1 MVAGKS
7 RPASGFENPKYS
19 RNENCF
25 CIYLK
30 DIYHDDMKEVKAKKR
45 PNQSMFA
52 MLGLLS
58 IRPMTGYELRKLS
71 EESIQ
76 HFWRESF
83 GQIYPSLRALEVQGM
98 VTRTEEMGE
107 VRGRPARQ
115 VYALTDGGREA
126 LRTWVAV
133 PARPE
138 VPRNELLLKL
148 FFGRQVPAEV
158 NLRQIAERRR
168 ICVEELE
175 GYKAIEKRI
184 RAAYQ
189 GCPDLP
195 FWLLTLNYGKQYTE
209 AEIAWCDE
217 AQEILKGLAL
227 AETGAET
234 GN

>member
-1 MVAGKS
+1 M
-7 RPASGFENPKYS
+7 
-19 RNENCF
+19 
-25 CIYLK
+25 K
-30 DIYHDDMKEVKAKKR
+30 DTVSKKR

-83 GQIYPSLRALEVQGM
+83 GQIYPSLRALEAQGM
-98 VTRTEEMGE
+98 VTRTQEMGE

-115 VYALTDGGREA
+115 VYALTDAGREA
-126 LRTWVAV
+126 LQAWVTA
-133 PARPE
+133 PARLE

-148 FFGRQVPAEV
+148 FFGRQAAAEA
-158 NLRQIAERRR
+158 NLRQIAERRTMY
-168 ICVEELE
+168 VEELE
-175 GYKAIEKRI
+175 GYEALEKRI

-189 GCPDLP
+189 GRPDLP
-195 FWLLTLNYGKQYTE
+195 YWLLTLSYGKHYTE

-217 AQEILKGLAL
+217 AMEILKGLAL
-227 AETGAET
+227 AETGKSTEFELNGRYTHA
-234 GN
+234 

>member
-1 MVAGKS
+1 
-7 RPASGFENPKYS
+7 
-19 RNENCF
+19 
-25 CIYLK
+25 
-30 DIYHDDMKEVKAKKR
+30 MKKTESPKR

-83 GQIYPSLRALEVQGM
+83 GQIYPSLRALEAQGM
-98 VTRTEEMGE
+98 VTRTEEMGK

-115 VYALTDGGREA
+115 VYALTDEGREA
-126 LRTWVAV
+126 LRTWVAA

-148 FFGRQVPAEV
+148 FFGGQAPAEA
-158 NLRQIAERRR
+158 NLRQIAERRGM
-168 ICVEELE
+168 CEKELE

-189 GCPDLP
+189 GCADLP
-195 FWLLTLNYGKQYTE
+195 YWLLTLNYGKRYTE
-209 AEIAWCDE
+209 VEIAWCDE
-217 AQEILKGLAL
+217 AQEILKGLTL
-227 AETGAET
+227 AETGPKPET
-234 GN
+234 NLEID

>member
-1 MVAGKS
+1 M
-7 RPASGFENPKYS
+7 
-19 RNENCF
+19 
-25 CIYLK
+25 K
-30 DIYHDDMKEVKAKKR
+30 DTVSKKR

-83 GQIYPSLRALEVQGM
+83 GQIYPSLRALEAQGM
-98 VTRTEEMGE
+98 VTRTQEMGE

-115 VYALTDGGREA
+115 VYALTDAGREA
-126 LRTWVAV
+126 LRTWVTA
-133 PARPE
+133 PARLE

-148 FFGRQVPAEV
+148 FFGRQAPAEV
-158 NLRQIAERRR
+158 NLRQIAERRTMY
-168 ICVEELE
+168 VEELE
-175 GYKAIEKRI
+175 GYEALEKRI

-189 GCPDLP
+189 GRPDLP
-195 FWLLTLNYGKQYTE
+195 YWLLTLSYGKHYTE

-217 AQEILKGLAL
+217 AMEILKGLAL
-227 AETGAET
+227 AETGKSTEFELNGRYTHA
-234 GN
+234 

>member
-1 MVAGKS
+1 MG
-7 RPASGFENPKYS
+7 
-19 RNENCF
+19 
-25 CIYLK
+25 
-30 DIYHDDMKEVKAKKR
+30 EVVAKKR

-83 GQIYPSLRALEVQGM
+83 GQIYPSLRALEAQGM

-126 LRTWVAV
+126 LRAWVAV

-148 FFGRQVPAEV
+148 FFGRQAPAEA
-158 NLRQIAERRR
+158 NLRQIAERRTMY
-168 ICVEELE
+168 IEELE
-175 GYKAIEKRI
+175 GYEVLEKRI

-189 GCPDLP
+189 GRPDLP
-195 FWLLTLNYGKQYTE
+195 YWLLTLSYGKHYTE

-217 AQEILKGLAL
+217 TVEILKSLAL
-227 AETGAET
+227 AETGKSTEFELNGRYT
-234 GN
+234 HE

>member
-1 MVAGKS
+1 MGK
-7 RPASGFENPKYS
+7 AE
-19 RNENCF
+19 
-25 CIYLK
+25 
-30 DIYHDDMKEVKAKKR
+30 AKKR

-58 IRPMTGYELRKLS
+58 IGPMTGYELRKLS

-83 GQIYPSLRALEVQGM
+83 GQIYPSLRALEAQGM
-98 VTRTEEMGE
+98 VTRTEEMGA

-115 VYALTDGGREA
+115 VYALTDEGREA
-126 LRTWVAV
+126 LRTWVAA

-148 FFGRQVPAEV
+148 FFGRQVAAEV

-168 ICVEELE
+168 IYVDELE
-175 GYKAIEKRI
+175 GYKALEKRI
-184 RAAYQ
+184 REAHQ
-189 GCPDLP
+189 GHPDLP
-195 FWLLTLNYGKQYTE
+195 YWLLTLNYGKRYTE

-217 AQEILKGLAL
+217 AREILKGLTL
-227 AETGAET
+227 SETGAET
-234 GN
+234 GKLN

>member
-1 MVAGKS
+1 
-7 RPASGFENPKYS
+7 
-19 RNENCF
+19 
-25 CIYLK
+25 
-30 DIYHDDMKEVKAKKR
+30 MKEVKAKKR

-58 IRPMTGYELRKLS
+58 IGPMTGYELRKLS

-83 GQIYPSLRALEVQGM
+83 GQIYPSLRALEALGM
-98 VTRTEEMGE
+98 VTRTEEVGE

-115 VYALTDGGREA
+115 VYALTDGGRDA
-126 LRTWVAV
+126 LRAWVAA

-148 FFGRQVPAEV
+148 FFGRQAPAEV

-168 ICVEELE
+168 MYVEELD
-175 GYKAIEKRI
+175 GYKAIEQRI

-195 FWLLTLNYGKQYTE
+195 YWLLTLSYGKRYTE

-227 AETGAET
+227 TETGAET
-234 GN
+234 GKLN

>member
-1 MVAGKS
+1 
-7 RPASGFENPKYS
+7 
-19 RNENCF
+19 
-25 CIYLK
+25 
-30 DIYHDDMKEVKAKKR
+30 MKEVKVQKR
-45 PNQSMFA
+45 TNQSMFA

-83 GQIYPSLRALEVQGM
+83 GQIYPSLRALEAQGM
-98 VTRTEEMGE
+98 VTRTEAMGE

-126 LRTWVAV
+126 LRAWVAV

-138 VPRNELLLKL
+138 IPRNELLLKL
-148 FFGRQVPAEV
+148 FFGRQAPAEA
-158 NLRQIAERRR
+158 NLRQIAERRTMY
-168 ICVEELE
+168 VEELE
-175 GYKAIEKRI
+175 GYEALEKRI

-189 GCPDLP
+189 GRPDLP
-195 FWLLTLNYGKQYTE
+195 YWLLTLSYGKHYTE

-217 AQEILKGLAL
+217 TMEILKSLAL
-227 AETGAET
+227 AETGKSTEFELNGRYTHA
-234 GN
+234 

>member
-1 MVAGKS
+1 M
-7 RPASGFENPKYS
+7 
-19 RNENCF
+19 
-25 CIYLK
+25 YLK
-30 DIYHDDMKEVKAKKR
+30 DIYHNDMEEVKAKKR

-83 GQIYPSLRALEVQGM
+83 GQIYPSLRALEAQGM

-126 LRTWVAV
+126 LRTWVAA

-148 FFGRQVPAEV
+148 FFGRQAPAEA

-175 GYKAIEKRI
+175 GYKALEKRI

-189 GCPDLP
+189 GRPDLP
-195 FWLLTLNYGKQYTE
+195 YWLLTLNYGKQYTE
-209 AEIAWCDE
+209 GEIAWCDE
-217 AQEILKGLAL
+217 AEEILKGLAL
-227 AETGAET
+227 ADTGAKNGAET

>member
-1 MVAGKS
+1 MG
-7 RPASGFENPKYS
+7 
-19 RNENCF
+19 
-25 CIYLK
+25 
-30 DIYHDDMKEVKAKKR
+30 EVVAKKR

-83 GQIYPSLRALEVQGM
+83 GQIYPSLRALEAQGM

-126 LRTWVAV
+126 LRAWVAV

-148 FFGRQVPAEV
+148 FFGRQAPAEA
-158 NLRQIAERRR
+158 NLRQIAERRTMY
-168 ICVEELE
+168 IEELE
-175 GYKAIEKRI
+175 GYEVLEKRI

-189 GCPDLP
+189 GRPDLP
-195 FWLLTLNYGKQYTE
+195 YWLLTLSYGKHYTE

-217 AQEILKGLAL
+217 TMEILKSLAL
-227 AETGAET
+227 AETGKSTEFELNGRYT
-234 GN
+234 HE

>member
-1 MVAGKS
+1 
-7 RPASGFENPKYS
+7 
-19 RNENCF
+19 
-25 CIYLK
+25 
-30 DIYHDDMKEVKAKKR
+30 MKETESGR
-45 PNQSMFA
+45 RSNQSLFA

-58 IRPMTGYELRKLS
+58 IKPMTGYELRKLS

-83 GQIYPSLRALEVQGM
+83 GQIYPSLRALEAQGM
-98 VTRTEEMGE
+98 VTRTEEVGE

-115 VYALTDGGREA
+115 VYALTEGGREA
-126 LRTWVAV
+126 LRTWVAA

-148 FFGRQVPAEV
+148 FFGRQVAAEV

-168 ICVEELE
+168 MYVEELE
-175 GYKAIEKRI
+175 GYKALEKRL
-184 RAAYQ
+184 RTAYQ
-189 GCPDLP
+189 GCADLP
-195 FWLLTLNYGKQYTE
+195 YWLMTLNYGKHYTE

-227 AETGAET
+227 TETGAET
-234 GN
+234 VKLN

>member
-1 MVAGKS
+1 MPVTEIIFK
-7 RPASGFENPKYS
+7 NK
-19 RNENCF
+19 NCS

-30 DIYHDDMKEVKAKKR
+30 DIYHGDMGKAETKKR

-83 GQIYPSLRALEVQGM
+83 GQIYPSLRALEALGM
-98 VTRTEEMGE
+98 VTRTEEMGA

-126 LRTWVAV
+126 LRAWVAA

-148 FFGRQVPAEV
+148 FFGSQAPLEM

-168 ICVEELE
+168 MCVEELE

-184 RAAYQ
+184 RAAYH
-189 GCPDLP
+189 GRPDLP
-195 FWLLTLNYGKQYTE
+195 YWLLTLNYGKRYTE

-217 AQEILKGLAL
+217 AQEILKGLAF
-227 AETGAET
+227 AEIGAET
-234 GN
+234 GTETGKLN